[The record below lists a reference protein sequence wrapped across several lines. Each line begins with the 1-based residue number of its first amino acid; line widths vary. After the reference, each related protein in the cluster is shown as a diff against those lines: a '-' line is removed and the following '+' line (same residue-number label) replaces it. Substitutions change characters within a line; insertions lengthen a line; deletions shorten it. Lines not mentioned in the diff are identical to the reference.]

1 MRELFLIDT
10 RLLYTYVITSATNQQ
25 NINHILKQFFDSEQ
39 SEVLVLVA
47 DMNEL
52 SKDCISHVR
61 LLIEEKEA
69 RCKIKAN
76 KLIYVLLHFSSNMF
90 YTNCY
95 PSLFLNGWQHIYFD
109 TIGEAKADCHID
121 IQKWLTYCLLKQ
133 KQNGIEHITSHTEP
147 YFVTRSIMITWLH
160 NLLPNISMSIGIQK
174 TKDIDKL
181 CGNKMI
187 RDCWYQLL
195 FGFNNMI
202 SNVII
207 EQFSYFWQQDATNK
221 LSQQAASYSMKYHSS
236 STLSNTIKMT
246 VESSFKDIVLYLLSI
261 INHTMAIHT
270 ILKCIED
277 STDCVVSLFC
287 QILSILPIPKSMEE
301 IRLKLHEFNRQYEHS
316 RSDISSPRFPFFIY
330 VYQSMETILNKAL
343 NLVISTVTIDDNQQ
357 NNRSDLLRLEGVTDT
372 ITKKETDAVI
382 KKMKEIY
389 NESILVSVFKRIIH
403 TLYYPLNIRLPQC
416 TINIEIIIH
425 VQYLFV
431 YFI

>member
-10 RLLYTYVITSATNQQ
+10 QLLYTYVINSATSQQ

-69 RCKIKAN
+69 RSKIKSN

-90 YTNCY
+90 YTHCY
-95 PSLFLNGWQHIYFD
+95 PSLFLSGWQHIYLD

-133 KQNGIEHITSHTEP
+133 KQNSIEHITSHTEP
-147 YFVTRSIMITWLH
+147 YFVTKSIMITWLH
-160 NLLPNISMSIGIQK
+160 NLLPNVSVSIGIQK

-181 CGNKMI
+181 CGNKTI
-187 RDCWYQLL
+187 HDCWYQLL
-195 FGFNNMI
+195 FGFDNMI
-202 SNVII
+202 SNVIM
-207 EQFSYFWQQDATNK
+207 ERFSYFWQQDATNK

-236 STLSNTIKMT
+236 HTLSNTIKTT

-261 INHTMAIHT
+261 INDSMAIHT
-270 ILKCIED
+270 VLNCNES
-277 STDCVVSLFC
+277 STICVLPNLFC
-287 QILSILPIPKSMEE
+287 QLLTILPIPKSLEE
-301 IRLKLHEFNRQYEHS
+301 IKLQLHEFNRRHKHV
-316 RSDISSPRFPFFIY
+316 RSDISLPRFPFFIS
-330 VYQSMETILNKAL
+330 VFQSTEAILNKAL

-357 NNRSDLLRLEGVTDT
+357 NNRSDLLRLEGVTDAKA
-372 ITKKETDAVI
+372 KKETNVVI
-382 KKMKEIY
+382 KKMKEIF
-389 NESILVSVFKRIIH
+389 NEPILVSRLMKH
-403 TLYYPLNIRLPQC
+403 SLCYPLNVRL
-416 TINIEIIIH
+416 
-425 VQYLFV
+425 L
-431 YFI
+431 